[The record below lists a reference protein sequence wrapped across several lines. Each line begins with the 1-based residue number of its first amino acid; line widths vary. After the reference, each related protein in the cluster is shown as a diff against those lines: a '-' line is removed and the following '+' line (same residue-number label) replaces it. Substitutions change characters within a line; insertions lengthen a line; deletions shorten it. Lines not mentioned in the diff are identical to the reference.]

1 MENVLN
7 VKIMN
12 IQETT
17 ANMNVIIVH
26 KVNVISIMGNV
37 QTKKMTV
44 LTNLIMEMT
53 VKLLVVILF
62 LYAKNV
68 KGMEHVLNVKMNYIL
83 VMIALILAIN
93 VQMKNVILVE
103 NVMIKNQIVKM
114 MNIMEKNAIF
124 NVIQLLKSN
133 IA

>member
-7 VKIMN
+7 VKIIN

-17 ANMNVIIVH
+17 ANMNVKIVQ

>member
-7 VKIMN
+7 VKIIN

-17 ANMNVIIVH
+17 ANMNVKIVQ
-26 KVNVISIMGNV
+26 KVNVILIMGNV

-68 KGMEHVLNVKMNYIL
+68 KGMVHVLNVKMNYIL

-93 VQMKNVILVE
+93 VQMENVILVE

-114 MNIMEKNAIF
+114 MNIMEKNATF